1 MCRGLAAVDP
11 LRCSKASANGALTAT
26 TVAVVARHKRVRKIL
41 AKAEKEETEDVKAC
55 ICSFFDLC
63 AEHVRCVLGW
73 KDSAESTKT
82 SGFRRWWKKSLA

>member
-1 MCRGLAAVDP
+1 MAMIAAPLAHPAVVGPTRGLAAVDP

-41 AKAEKEETEDVKAC
+41 AKAEKEETEDVK
-55 ICSFFDLC
+55 
-63 AEHVRCVLGW
+63 
-73 KDSAESTKT
+73 DSAESTKT